1 MIIDKFENLPLYF
14 SCLPG
19 LDRAAE
25 FLVGENTEADHVD
38 MSSIVASAPIDGEKI
53 FANVSSY
60 EPKEF
65 NGDMRFE
72 AHKKYADL
80 QAVLEGEERIDWA
93 PLGSLKEESE
103 EYSKG
108 GDIAFYSGDE
118 HMRVTLSAGEFLILF
133 PGDAHKPC
141 IRSGGKVKKAVVK
154 LAL

>member
-25 FLVGENTEADHVD
+25 FLVGENIADGHYE
-38 MSSIVASAPIDGEKI
+38 IDGEKI

-65 NGDMRFE
+65 NGDMRCE

-103 EYSKG
+103 EY
-108 GDIAFYSGDE
+108 
-118 HMRVTLSAGEFLILF
+118 VL
-133 PGDAHKPC
+133 KP
-141 IRSGGKVKKAVVK
+141 
-154 LAL
+154 

>member
-1 MIIDKFENLPLYF
+1 MSQRSLTAICALRRIESTPIFRRL
-14 SCLPG
+14 S
-19 LDRAAE
+19 RAK
-25 FLVGENTEADHVD
+25 
-38 MSSIVASAPIDGEKI
+38 SASTGRR
-53 FANVSSY
+53 S
-60 EPKEF
+60 
-65 NGDMRFE
+65 
-72 AHKKYADL
+72 
-80 QAVLEGEERIDWA
+80 
-93 PLGSLKEESE
+93 GSLKEESE

>member
-14 SCLPG
+14 SCLPR

-25 FLVGENTEADHVD
+25 FLAGENIADGHYE
-38 MSSIVASAPIDGEKI
+38 IDGEKI
-53 FANVSSY
+53 FDSLF
-60 EPKEF
+60 EF
-65 NGDMRFE
+65 AGGFADADIAKLTQYLLTENRERMLYYPAALKLHH
-72 AHKKYADL
+72 AHR
-80 QAVLEGEERIDWA
+80 GDWA

>member
-19 LDRAAE
+19 LDKAAE
-25 FLVGENTEADHVD
+25 FLAGENIADGRHE
-38 MSSIVASAPIDGEKI
+38 IDGEKI

-80 QAVLEGEERIDWA
+80 QAVLEGEERIDW
-93 PLGSLKEESE
+93 
-103 EYSKG
+103 
-108 GDIAFYSGDE
+108 
-118 HMRVTLSAGEFLILF
+118 RRSA
-133 PGDAHKPC
+133 
-141 IRSGGKVKKAVVK
+141 RSGKRARNIQR
-154 LAL
+154 AAT

>member
-25 FLVGENTEADHVD
+25 FLAGENIADGHYE
-38 MSSIVASAPIDGEKI
+38 IDGEKI

-72 AHKKYADL
+72 AHRKYADL

-93 PLGSLKEESE
+93 PLGSLKEERE

-108 GDIAFYSGDE
+108 GDIAFYSG
-118 HMRVTLSAGEFLILF
+118 TST
-133 PGDAHKPC
+133 
-141 IRSGGKVKKAVVK
+141 
-154 LAL
+154 

>member
-1 MIIDKFENLPLYF
+1 MIIDKFDNLPLYF

-19 LDRAAE
+19 LDKAAE
-25 FLVGENTEADHVD
+25 FLAGENIADGHYE
-38 MSSIVASAPIDGEKI
+38 IDGEKYSQTCRAMSQRSLTAI
-53 FANVSSY
+53 CALRRIKSTPISR
-60 EPKEF
+60 
-65 NGDMRFE
+65 RFSR
-72 AHKKYADL
+72 AKSAST
-80 QAVLEGEERIDWA
+80 GRRS
-93 PLGSLKEESE
+93 GSLKEESE

-133 PGDAHKPC
+133 PGDANKPC

>member
-19 LDRAAE
+19 LDKAAE
-25 FLVGENTEADHVD
+25 FLAGENIADGHYE
-38 MSSIVASAPIDGEKI
+38 IDGEKI

-65 NGDMRFE
+65 NSDMRFE
-72 AHKKYADL
+72 AHRKYADL

-93 PLGSLKEESE
+93 PLGSLREESE

-118 HMRVTLSAGEFLILF
+118 HMRVTLGGRISYSVPRRRAQALHPQRRKSEE
-133 PGDAHKPC
+133 
-141 IRSGGKVKKAVVK
+141 SGSKARAVKRAFG
-154 LAL
+154 